1 MPITTKEELRTLYGA
16 VSPRAQIK
24 MIDHLDKHC
33 RAFIDASPFMLLG
46 TYDGQKLDVSPKG
59 DPAGCVIVEDGG
71 KALLLADRPGNNR
84 IDGLLNIVENPDVA
98 CLFLIPGIRET
109 LRVNGTATIHNE
121 PEILDKCLV
130 KGRRPIT
137 VTRIEIR
144 EAGLHCAKAF
154 MRSGLWM
161 PDTWPTERP
170 IASMGDILVD
180 HCQTE
185 QNYEAPAEQEAK
197 LEATLY

>member
-1 MPITTKEELRTLYGA
+1 MPITTKAELRALYGA
-16 VSPRAQIK
+16 VSPRAEIK

-33 RAFIDASPFMLLG
+33 QAFIAASPFMLLG
-46 TYDGQKLDVSPKG
+46 TYDGEKLDVSPKG

-71 KALLLADRPGNNR
+71 KSMLLAVRPGNNR
-84 IDGLLNIVENPDVA
+84 IDGLLNIVENPAVA
-98 CLFLIPGIRET
+98 CLFLIPTIRET
-109 LRVNGTATIHNE
+109 LRVNGTATIHTE
-121 PEILDKCLV
+121 PEFLDKCLV

-137 VTRIEIR
+137 VTRIEVR
-144 EAGLHCAKAF
+144 EAGMHCAKAF

-180 HCQTE
+180 HCNTK
-185 QNYEAPAEQEAK
+185 QNYVDEKQQEAQ